1 MKVYVGN
8 LSYNTSERDIEE
20 FFSGCGGVVD
30 VKLIT
35 DRDTGRA
42 KGFGFVTFDS
52 QEAADSAI
60 KMSGQELDGRQLRID
75 QAQDKP
81 KGGSGGGDRRW

>member
-20 FFSGCGGVVD
+20 FFSACGECS
-30 VKLIT
+30 VKLIM
-35 DRDTGRA
+35 DRETGRA
-42 KGFGFVTFDS
+42 KGFGFVEFKTQD
-52 QEAADSAI
+52 AANSAI

-75 QAQDKP
+75 HAQDKP